1 MPQTTRDALV
11 LLIDG
16 THERC
21 RRREDFIDEDED
33 RLLRRELDTF
43 PYYVDELANSEVLHR
58 NASARPLKRCME
70 VQDGRKGQG
79 ISSCR

>member
-1 MPQTTRDALV
+1 M

-43 PYYVDELANSEVLHR
+43 PYYVDELADRKILLNMSLLSNPPREKHR
-58 NASARPLKRCME
+58 NTTH
-70 VQDGRKGQG
+70 
-79 ISSCR
+79 